1 MEEYPS
7 GANLPFIMRVKVP
20 NRGKEQKKQGMRKGQ
35 ARAIIPQTNIFLK
48 NLFRAKAKYGEKD

>member
-1 MEEYPS
+1 
-7 GANLPFIMRVKVP
+7 MRVKVP